1 VLPLS
6 VFMMQKI
13 VFSLRLGTDC
23 DKNHLVSIRIPFNRP
38 ALVGSELTYVGQ
50 AVAGGHASGDGPFT
64 KRAQAMLEK
73 SFNANRVLL
82 TTSCTSALELAAL
95 LCDLRPG
102 DEVIVPS
109 YTFVS
114 TANAF
119 VLRGAR
125 PVFVDVR
132 PDTLNIDERLIEQ
145 AITPRTRAIF
155 PVHYAGVACEMDA
168 IMHIAGRHG
177 LLVVEDA
184 AQGVYARYKDRWLG
198 TIGHMGCYSFHE
210 TKNVSCGEGGALVI
224 NDRAMEQRAEILRE
238 KGTNRSQ
245 FMRGQADKY
254 TWVDV
259 GSSYLPSDMLA
270 AFLLGQ
276 IENMEKI
283 TRRRGEIFDRYVA
296 ILAPLV
302 ERGLIEIPTLPPHC
316 SPNYHM
322 FYVLTADVEERTA
335 LIAHLGAA
343 GILAVFHYVPLHSSP
358 FARSLGVSQT
368 CLPRTEELSARL
380 LRLPMYF
387 DITDQEVEEVA
398 SLVLDFYRTRTS
410 TVMQAHDI

>member
-1 VLPLS
+1 
-6 VFMMQKI
+6 M
-13 VFSLRLGTDC
+13 
-23 DKNHLVSIRIPFNRP
+23 NIRIPFNKP

-50 AVAGGHASGDGPFT
+50 AVVGGHASGDGPFT

-73 SFNANRVLL
+73 SFGANRVLL

-95 LCDLRPG
+95 LCDLQPG

-155 PVHYAGVACEMDA
+155 PIHYAGVACEMDV
-168 IMHIAGRHG
+168 IMDIADRHG

-184 AQGVYARYKDRWLG
+184 AQGVHARYKDRYLG
-198 TIGHMGCYSFHE
+198 TIGHFGCYSFHE
-210 TKNVSCGEGGALVI
+210 TKNLSCGEGGALVI
-224 NDRAMEQRAEILRE
+224 NDPAMEQRAEILRE

-245 FMRGQADKY
+245 FLRGQSDKY

-283 TRRRGEIFDRYVA
+283 TRRRGEIFDRYSA
-296 ILAPLV
+296 MLAPLV
-302 ERGLIEIPTLPPHC
+302 ERGLIRIPAVPEGCTT
-316 SPNYHM
+316 NYHM
-322 FYVLTADVEERTA
+322 FYLLTANIEERTA
-335 LIAHLGAA
+335 LIAHLRES

-358 FARSLGVSQT
+358 FAQTLGIPSKE
-368 CLPRTEELSARL
+368 LPITEELSARL
-380 LRLPMYF
+380 LRLPMFF
-387 DITDQEVEEVA
+387 DLTDSETEEVGNA
-398 SLVLDFYRTRTS
+398 VLDFYRARHN
-410 TVMQAHDI
+410 VVPR

>member
-1 VLPLS
+1 
-6 VFMMQKI
+6 M
-13 VFSLRLGTDC
+13 T
-23 DKNHLVSIRIPFNRP
+23 IRIPFNKP
-38 ALVGSELTYVGQ
+38 SIVGSELTYVGQ

-64 KRAQAMLEK
+64 RRAQSMLERC
-73 SFNANRVLL
+73 FGANRVLL
-82 TTSCTSALELAAL
+82 TTSCTSALEEAAL
-95 LCDLRPG
+95 LCDLQPG

-119 VLRGAR
+119 VLRGAK

-168 IMHIAGRHG
+168 IMDIAGRHG

-184 AQGVYARYKDRWLG
+184 AQGVSARYKDRWLG
-198 TIGHMGCYSFHE
+198 TIGHLGCYSFHE

-224 NDRAMEQRAEILRE
+224 NDPAMEHRAEILRE

-245 FMRGQADKY
+245 FMRGQTDKY
-254 TWVDV
+254 TWVDL

-270 AFLLGQ
+270 AFLVGQ

-283 TRRRGEIFDRYVA
+283 TRRRGEIFDRYAA

-302 ERGLIEIPTLPPHC
+302 ERGLIRIPVVPKHC
-316 SPNYHM
+316 TANHHM
-322 FYVLTADVEERTA
+322 FYILAADIEERTS
-335 LIAHLGAA
+335 LIAHLRAA

-358 FARSLGVSQT
+358 FAQSLGVAQKH
-368 CLPRTEELSARL
+368 LPRTDEVSARL

-387 DITDQEVEEVA
+387 DLTDREVEEVA
-398 SLVLDFYRTRTS
+398 SIVLDFYQTR
-410 TVMQAHDI
+410 QAR